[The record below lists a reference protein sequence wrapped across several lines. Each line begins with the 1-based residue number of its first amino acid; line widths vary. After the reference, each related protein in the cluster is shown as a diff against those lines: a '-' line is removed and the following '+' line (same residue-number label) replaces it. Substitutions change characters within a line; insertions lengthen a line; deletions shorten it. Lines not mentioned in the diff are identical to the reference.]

1 MSKTSDK
8 KSKKYDVTN
17 VTYKV
22 EQAEEVQMAASNG
35 IPISK
40 TLDSIASLPKDEK
53 LAENVELDF
62 KRSGVLLMANS
73 DAEGG
78 NGDLLF
84 SGNLSLMKKTQFNI
98 PTIEWI
104 PQSDHNSG
112 DEQANGMCKYYN
124 LYIRNL
130 FQPFHHLLVCYFLI
144 FLHKSNFYLYYQYLG
159 HHHGC
164 YGCFS
169 TRNFEGKC
177 YFMNSIYIH

>member
-8 KSKKYDVTN
+8 KSKKYGVTN

-112 DEQANGMCKYYN
+112 DEQANG
-124 LYIRNL
+124 
-130 FQPFHHLLVCYFLI
+130 
-144 FLHKSNFYLYYQYLG
+144 
-159 HHHGC
+159 
-164 YGCFS
+164 
-169 TRNFEGKC
+169 T
-177 YFMNSIYIH
+177 SIQTIHTTYS

>member
-1 MSKTSDK
+1 MSMSKTSDK
-8 KSKKYDVTN
+8 KSKKYGVTN

-22 EQAEEVQMAASNG
+22 EEAEEVQMAASNG

-84 SGNLSLMKKTQFNI
+84 SGNLSLMKKTHFNI

-112 DEQANGMCKYYN
+112 DEQANGTCNTYMFIIYSNHFTTFWFVTSSYTNHNGQIFVFAFNISFRGGPAILRKIIILCRYSQTE
-124 LYIRNL
+124 YI
-130 FQPFHHLLVCYFLI
+130 
-144 FLHKSNFYLYYQYLG
+144 
-159 HHHGC
+159 
-164 YGCFS
+164 
-169 TRNFEGKC
+169 
-177 YFMNSIYIH
+177 

>member
-1 MSKTSDK
+1 MSMSKTIDK
-8 KSKKYDVTN
+8 KSKKYGVTN

-84 SGNLSLMKKTQFNI
+84 SGNLSLMKKTHFNI

-112 DEQANGMCKYYN
+112 DEQANGTCN
-124 LYIRNL
+124 
-130 FQPFHHLLVCYFLI
+130 
-144 FLHKSNFYLYYQYLG
+144 
-159 HHHGC
+159 
-164 YGCFS
+164 
-169 TRNFEGKC
+169 
-177 YFMNSIYIH
+177 IYS